1 MGTMKQ
7 NKDNPVLKG
16 VYSIVCEYN
25 GKGYIG
31 SSKNIQDRWK
41 RHLRQLKRGNHVNPH
56 LQSTFD
62 KYGESSFKFSVVE
75 LLPEAS
81 PKEIREVEQIYLDL
95 MDWGE
100 SLNICKD
107 SRGGEVTEEANERRR
122 DSLKKYHKE
131 NPDAIRGENNPFFG
145 RTHDQSSKDLVSVAN
160 TGKVRSE
167 EFKKQKSEL
176 MSRRRGK
183 HHTEEHRGNLRDKYS
198 GSGNPM
204 AIRVTLNG
212 VTYQTKREAVKALG
226 LKYNYQLDK
235 LLNAE
240 RLSREGVESSDSK
253 RVSPSEEG

>member
-1 MGTMKQ
+1 MDKINY

-16 VYSIVCEYN
+16 VYSIVCEGN

-31 SSKNIQDRWK
+31 SSKNIQYRWK
-41 RHLRQLKRGNHVNPH
+41 RHLRQLRKGNHENPH
-56 LQSTFD
+56 LQYTFN
-62 KYGESSFKFSVVE
+62 KYGESSFKFSIVE
-75 LLPEAS
+75 LLPGAS

-122 DSLKKYHKE
+122 DSLRKYHEE

-145 RTHDQSSKDLVSVAN
+145 RSHDQSSKDLISMAN

-176 MSRRRGK
+176 MSSRRGK
-183 HHTEEHRGNLRDKYS
+183 HHTEAHRDSLRDKYS
-198 GSGNPM
+198 GGGNPM
-204 AIRVTLNG
+204 AIEVIVNG
-212 VTYQTKREAVKALG
+212 VVYSTKKEAVKALG
-226 LKYNYQLDK
+226 LKYTYQLDK

-253 RVSPSEEG
+253 RVSPSSEG

>member
-1 MGTMKQ
+1 MEKIKQ

-56 LQSTFD
+56 LQSTFN
-62 KYGESSFKFSVVE
+62 KYGESSFKFSIVE

-95 MDWGE
+95 MNWGE

-122 DSLKKYHKE
+122 DSLKSYHEE

-145 RTHDQSSKDLVSVAN
+145 RNHDQSSKDLISVAN

-176 MSRRRGK
+176 MSRRRGM
-183 HHTEEHRGNLRDKYS
+183 HHTEEHRENLREKYS
-198 GSGNPM
+198 GGNNPM
-204 AIRVTLNG
+204 ATKVTING
-212 VTYQTKREAVKALG
+212 VVYLTKKEAVKALG

>member
-1 MGTMKQ
+1 MDKINQ

-16 VYSIVCEYN
+16 VYSIVCEAN

-41 RHLRQLKRGNHVNPH
+41 RHLRLLKKGNHVNPY
-56 LQSTFD
+56 LQSTFN
-62 KYGESSFKFSVVE
+62 KYGESSFRFSIVE

-95 MDWGE
+95 MNWDE

-107 SRGGEVTEEANERRR
+107 SRGGEMTVEANERRR
-122 DSLKKYHKE
+122 DSLRKYYEE

-145 RTHDQSSKDLVSVAN
+145 KNHDQSSKDLISTAN

-167 EFKKQKSEL
+167 EFKRQKSEL

-183 HHTEEHRGNLRDKYS
+183 HHTKEHRENLREKYL
-198 GSGNPM
+198 GGGNPM
-204 AIRVTLNG
+204 AVEVTVNG
-212 VTYQTKREAVKALG
+212 IVYATKQEAVKALG

-253 RVSPSEEG
+253 RVSPSDEG